1 MSRCVSVSAG
11 PFSDPVVLSGL
22 LLPDDYV
29 IAADGGW
36 QLAVL
41 LGLKPSVLV
50 GDFDSM
56 NLPTLPADTQIVTL
70 PVEKDVTDTAQALR
84 IGYDAGYR
92 EFLLLGCTGG
102 RLDHFQAAL
111 TDAVAYVQKGCSVV
125 LADEK
130 NEIYPLAPGDYLFSA
145 REGEK
150 VSFFAF
156 GEEVTG
162 LFATEMHYDVAD
174 MTLQPTC
181 SLCVSNVALE
191 DSFCVSFRSGTL
203 LMYLSK
209 D

>member
-1 MSRCVSVSAG
+1 MSRCVIVSAG
-11 PFSDPVVLSGL
+11 PFSDPFSLAGL

-29 IAADGGW
+29 IVADGGW
-36 QLAVL
+36 ELAMV

-56 NLPTLPADTQIVTL
+56 SLSTVSDDVKVITL
-70 PVEKDVTDTAQALR
+70 PVKKDVTDTAKALE
-84 IGYDAGYR
+84 IGYEAGFR

-111 TDAVAYVQKGCSVV
+111 IDAVAYVRRGCSVMI
-125 LADEK
+125 ADEK
-130 NEIYPLAPGDYLFSA
+130 NEIHLLQPGQYLFAA

-156 GEEVTG
+156 GGPVTG
-162 LFATEMHYDVAD
+162 LFATEMLYDVAD
-174 MTLQPTC
+174 MTLAPDC
-181 SLCVSNVALE
+181 SLCVSNETTE
-191 DSFCVSFRSGTL
+191 DSFCVSFRSGIL
-203 LMYLSK
+203 LMYLSN